1 MKKTKKTRAALAA
14 QIASIVGI
22 IAITAIIGFGFTACG
37 GDDGGGGGTALTITD
52 LGAHNGKYFY
62 GSNGST
68 LFLLSSSGNAAQ
80 ISGGSVSLSVK
91 NSSGSNYTGSET
103 VNFYVYIL
111 NTANIQTEMQGGA
124 VPVGTVSVT
133 FNNGNGGS
141 VAFVPNN

>member
-37 GDDGGGGGTALTITD
+37 GDDNGGGGGTALTVTD
-52 LGAHNGKYFY
+52 LDAHNGKYFY

-91 NSSGSNYTGSET
+91 TSAGNYTGSET
-103 VNFYVYIL
+103 VIFYVYIL
-111 NTANIQTEMQGGA
+111 NTANVQTEMQGGA

>member
-1 MKKTKKTRAALAA
+1 MKKMLILGMTVLILSLAFVGCDGDKDDGNDGNAALTVTGL
-14 QIASIVGI
+14 S
-22 IAITAIIGFGFTACG
+22 
-37 GDDGGGGGTALTITD
+37 
-52 LGAHNGKYFY
+52 AHNGKYFY

-68 LFLLSSSGNAAQ
+68 IFLLSSSGNAAQ

-91 NSSGSNYTGSET
+91 TSAGNYTGSET
-103 VNFYVYIL
+103 VIFYVYIL
-111 NTANIQTEMQGGA
+111 NTANVQTEMQGGA